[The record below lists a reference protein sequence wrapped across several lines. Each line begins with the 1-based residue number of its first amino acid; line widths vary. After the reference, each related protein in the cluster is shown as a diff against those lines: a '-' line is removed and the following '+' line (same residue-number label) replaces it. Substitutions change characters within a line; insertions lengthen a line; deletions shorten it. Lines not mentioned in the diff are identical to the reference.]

1 MKIVSLLVVENGLG
15 ECCGFVF
22 EGSAIAQVQ
31 TRLKKRRVLLSGL
44 SGNGRKGRVQIHP
57 THSS

>member
-31 TRLKKRRVLLSGL
+31 TRLKK
-44 SGNGRKGRVQIHP
+44 KK
-57 THSS
+57 SSSLRAFRERSQR